1 MLQVVAPDVRCKGCS
16 YYGNYGGGKVPVTG
30 NNYYGAIGGNE
41 SNGHGE
47 LDFINMYGASSSGY

>member
-16 YYGNYGGGKVPVTG
+16 YYGGKVPVTG